1 MTIKVSVAIP
11 ARNEEA
17 SIGPLL
23 DSLLAQT
30 HPPDEIVVADGGST
44 DATVARARGYGDR
57 GVRVLELGPAFPGRG
72 RNAAIEAARNP
83 WIALIDAGCVADP
96 GWIEGLLRPLARDPG
111 ADEASP
117 RVVYGACRPRLEGEW
132 AKAQALAFLSPRH
145 PKTGSAPPFIAST
158 LLHRSA
164 WQAVGRFPEEL
175 RAAEDLLFL
184 DRLRASGLP
193 AASSPEAVVEWSLP
207 LTPSAVFRRFRLYS
221 RYHLAAGLFRTWHL
235 RVLAMDVG
243 ALILV
248 ALAVGGFLRGAPLA
262 WGALGALML
271 GAGAR
276 VLRTVSRRR
285 ANIDAAPFR
294 LDRLL
299 RVSWLLL
306 LADAAAWAGAL
317 DFLLARG
324 KLSDAAQGSAR

>member
-1 MTIKVSVAIP
+1 MTLKVSVAIP

-17 SIGPLL
+17 SIVPLL

-44 DATVARARGYGDR
+44 DATVARAQGYGDR

-96 GWIEGLLRPLARDPG
+96 GWIEGLVRPLGRHPG
-111 ADEASP
+111 SAETSP
-117 RVVYGACRPRLEGEW
+117 KIVYGTCRPRLEGEW
-132 AKAQALAFLSPRH
+132 ANAQALAFLSPRNS
-145 PKTGSAPPFIAST
+145 GAAAPFIAST

-164 WQAVGRFPEEL
+164 WEAAGRFPEEL

-184 DRLRASGLP
+184 DRLQASGLP
-193 AASSPEAVVEWSLP
+193 IATSAEAVVEWSLP
-207 LTPSAVFRRFRLYS
+207 RTPAAVFRRFRLYS

-235 RVLAMDVG
+235 RVMAMDVG
-243 ALILV
+243 AMILV
-248 ALAVGGFLRGAPLA
+248 AIAVAALRTGSPLA
-262 WGALGALML
+262 WVALGALIL

-285 ANIDAAPFR
+285 SNIDSAPFR
-294 LDRLL
+294 PDRLL
-299 RVSWLLL
+299 RVAWLLL
-306 LADAAAWAGAL
+306 LADAAAWAGAI
-317 DFLLARG
+317 DHLLALG
-324 KLSDAAQGSAR
+324 KVPDAAHGSGR